1 MRIINDKKE
10 AFQELKRIATR
21 TNSENNH
28 KINAIVEEILQEVNT
43 YGDIAVEKYTRKFDG
58 FNPNPMLVGA
68 ETIKNAWDEIDS
80 NLKRSL
86 EVAHQRIKKFHEKE
100 IPISF
105 TLRGEHGDLVQ
116 RRWRPV
122 KKAGIYI
129 PGGRASYPSTV
140 LMNAIPATVAGV
152 EEIIMVSPGNAE
164 GEINKTVLAAAYLS
178 GINKVFRIGGAQA
191 IGALAFGTKQ
201 IDKVDVISGP
211 GNIYVTTAKK
221 LIYGSTGIDSL
232 AGPSEILIIA
242 DESARSTHIASDLL
256 AQAEH
261 DPLAS
266 SILLT
271 TSKKQAKEVLEEI
284 YKKIDDHPRKEI
296 CTQSIKNWGL
306 IVICENYESCI
317 ELSNEFAPEHLEILA
332 YDPTKILEG
341 IENAGA
347 IFLGK
352 WTPEAVGDYLAGPN
366 HTLPTSGNSRFSGSL
381 GVETFMKNTSIIEF
395 NEESLKANSTDII
408 NLAKSEGL
416 FSHANSV
423 QVRLKD

>member
-1 MRIINDKKE
+1 MKIINNKRD
-10 AFQELKRIATR
+10 AIRELKRISNR
-21 TNSENNH
+21 TNSENNNE
-28 KINAIVEEILQEVNT
+28 INAIVEKILHEVKT
-43 YGDIAVEKYTRKFDG
+43 YGDMAVEKYTKKFDG
-58 FNPNPMLVGA
+58 FNPKPMQIGA
-68 ETIKNAWDEIDS
+68 NELEDAWDEIDN
-80 NLKRSL
+80 NLKCSL
-86 EVAHQRIKKFHEKE
+86 KVAHERIKKFHEKE
-100 IPISF
+100 IPSSF
-105 TLRGEHGDLVQ
+105 TIVGEHGDKVQ
-116 RRWRPV
+116 RLWRPV
-122 KKAGIYI
+122 NNAGIYI
-129 PGGRASYPSTV
+129 PGGRAAYPSTV

-152 EEIIMVSPGNAE
+152 KEIIMVSPGNVE
-164 GEINKTVLAAAYLS
+164 GKINKTVLAAAHLS

-201 IDKVDVISGP
+201 INKVDVISGP

-221 LIYGSTGIDSL
+221 IIYGTTGIDSL

-242 DESARSTHIASDLL
+242 DETAQSTHIASDLL

-271 TSKKQAKEVLEEI
+271 TSRKQAKDVLEEL
-284 YKKIDDHPRKEI
+284 YKKIEDHPRKEI
-296 CTQSIKNWGL
+296 CMQSIQNWGL
-306 IVICENYESCI
+306 IVICDTYESCI
-317 ELSNEFAPEHLEILA
+317 ELSNNFAPEHLEILTS
-332 YDPTKILEG
+332 DSKNILKG

-395 NEESLKANSTDII
+395 NEESLKFNSRDII
-408 NLAKSEGL
+408 NLAQSEGL
-416 FSHANSV
+416 HSHANSV
-423 QVRLKD
+423 QIRFED